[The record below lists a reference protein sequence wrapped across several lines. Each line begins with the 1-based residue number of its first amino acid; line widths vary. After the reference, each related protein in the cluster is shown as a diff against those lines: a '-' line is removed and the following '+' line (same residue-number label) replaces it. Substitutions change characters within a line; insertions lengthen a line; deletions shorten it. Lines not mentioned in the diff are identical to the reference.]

1 MARPK
6 EFDPTVALDRALE
19 LFWEQGYEATS
30 IEALVQAMGIQ
41 RGSLYAT
48 FGSKHE
54 LFLAALERYREQSIA
69 RMERIF
75 AETASPLSAIELA
88 LDRINDQTFE
98 HKRRWGCLITN
109 SSVELAI
116 RDSDILS
123 QVLGHRDRVQELFAS
138 AIRRG
143 QMTGEIRANEAP
155 EALANYLFGII
166 QGLRVMTKTAERRT
180 ELDDIVRIAVD
191 SLRTPGE
198 HEIERSG
205 DLGFDEAKD
214 QQPNLLLS

>member
-6 EFDPTVALDRALE
+6 EFDPTVALDRAME

-30 IEALVQAMGIQ
+30 IEALVLAMGIQ

-54 LFLAALERYREQSIA
+54 LFLAAMERYQEQSIA

-88 LDRINDQTFE
+88 LDRIIDQAFE

-109 SSVELAI
+109 SAVELAI

-123 QVLGHRDRVQELFAS
+123 QVLGHRDRVQELFTS
-138 AIRRG
+138 AIRQG
-143 QMTGEIRANEAP
+143 QTAGEIRANEAP
-155 EALANYLFGII
+155 EALASFLFGII
-166 QGLRVMTKTAERRT
+166 QGLRVMTKTAESRT
-180 ELDDIVRIAVD
+180 ELDDIVRIALD
-191 SLRTPGE
+191 SLRSAGNQETSE
-198 HEIERSG
+198 SLQKSSYSFYQR
-205 DLGFDEAKD
+205 
-214 QQPNLLLS
+214 

>member
-6 EFDPTVALDRALE
+6 EFDPTVALDRAME

-48 FGSKHE
+48 FGSKRD
-54 LFLAALERYREQSIA
+54 LFLATLERYREQSITHL
-69 RMERIF
+69 ERIF
-75 AETASPLSAIELA
+75 AETASPLSAIESA
-88 LDRINDQTFE
+88 LDRIIDQTFE
-98 HKRRWGCLITN
+98 HKRRWGCFVTN

-138 AIRRG
+138 AIRQG
-143 QMTGEIRANEAP
+143 QAAGEIRANEAP
-155 EALANYLFGII
+155 EALANFLFGII
-166 QGLRVMTKTAERRT
+166 QGLRVMTKTAESRT

-191 SLRTPGE
+191 SLRSAGDQ
-198 HEIERSG
+198 EIERLG
-205 DLGFDEAKD
+205 DLGFDELKD
-214 QQPNLLLS
+214 QHSNLLIS